1 MVPLLLLLLP
11 HPSRRQAK
19 WCLLVGTAWL
29 PSRQQP
35 KNRRCVQALG
45 PVVSAKAMCGGTA
58 SLRLCMLI
66 GCGETQHSMKCQHRS
81 QHVSHW
87 PRDLCMCQ
95 SSSGLDQLIEFSF
108 TTVSWKDPTTSDGLP
123 SCHAGSSAAK
133 GASQRRGSQ
142 ILSVP
147 GQSSHSQR
155 IACLV
160 ISQDAYCLHVA
171 DIAQTLQVLA
181 AEPSGRRNSLTSA
194 DCTCR
199 MFFLCLTVCINS

>member
-95 SSSGLDQLIEFSF
+95 SSSGLDHRVFLHYCLLERSNNQRWSSLMSCRLQRRQR
-108 TTVSWKDPTTSDGLP
+108 SQPKKRLP
-123 SCHAGSSAAK
+123 N
-133 GASQRRGSQ
+133 SQRSRAKLALSKDSMPCNITRC
-142 ILSVP
+142 ILF
-147 GQSSHSQR
+147 
-155 IACLV
+155 
-160 ISQDAYCLHVA
+160 
-171 DIAQTLQVLA
+171 
-181 AEPSGRRNSLTSA
+181 
-194 DCTCR
+194 TCR
-199 MFFLCLTVCINS
+199 RHCSNSASAGC